1 MIRKIFQ
8 WVGSLLL
15 GGFFLILLLSLI
27 SYLKPEEK
35 WGEALSLPT
44 SSPTPSPWENVTLEQ
59 IRFGEP
65 KVVLTHTLGFQIVRW
80 ISNSEVLILRDTIPG
95 GRGNAI
101 EVFNIETRGV
111 KRLAEGRIWGKPVWS
126 QQAKAIAYLL
136 YDESRKVTSLVWQ
149 ELDGQPI
156 TLLEGAVQPIV
167 LSPGGKGAM
176 ACSEAT
182 KDLIGK
188 VLPLPGRDIR
198 ISFALYAPPAPPALG
213 CGWKYDTAVSPD
225 GKWQVVYNCE
235 HFLLMD
241 TKGGVIKELDLG
253 TERPGGKGL
262 PRWAMDA
269 QWSPDG
275 KKLAIIATRGNL
287 PNPIRFL
294 LLMDPQI
301 GTLQEVSLSEPF
313 GIYTV
318 QWSPDGR
325 FLLVSGFIDLN
336 KEGFPIIEH
345 RLIEL
350 STGKERKLNLFPS
363 NPLLG
368 RSFAWSPDG
377 KKLILNCTEPGLAAL
392 CVLPVEVQR

>member
-1 MIRKIFQ
+1 MIKKIFQ

-15 GGFFLILLLSLI
+15 SGFFLILLLSLI
-27 SYLKPEEK
+27 SYLKPKEK

-44 SSPTPSPWENVTLEQ
+44 PSPTPSPWENVTLEQ

-95 GRGNAI
+95 GRGSAI
-101 EVFNIETRGV
+101 EVFNIETGEV

-136 YDESRKVTSLVWQ
+136 YDESRKVTSLLWQ

-167 LSPGGKGAM
+167 LSPGGRGAM
-176 ACSEAT
+176 ACSKAT
-182 KDLIGK
+182 KDLMGK

-198 ISFALYAPPAPPALG
+198 INFALYAPPAPPSLG

-235 HFLLMD
+235 HFLLID

-275 KKLAIIATRGNL
+275 KRLAVIATVGLL
-287 PNPIRFL
+287 PNPVRFLILVNPWTNELKEIPFAADEVSWAPNSRFL
-294 LLMDPQI
+294 LTREVVGTVPPGFELPATRLIDVDTLEQREI
-301 GTLQEVSLSEPF
+301 GLFSERLL
-313 GIYTV
+313 GGDIS
-318 QWSPDGR
+318 WSPDGALLA
-325 FLLVSGFIDLN
+325 FLCRQFKQG
-336 KEGFPIIEH
+336 
-345 RLIEL
+345 RLGHVAICL
-350 STGKERKLNLFPS
+350 SS
-363 NPLLG
+363 
-368 RSFAWSPDG
+368 
-377 KKLILNCTEPGLAAL
+377 
-392 CVLPVEVQR
+392 VEVER